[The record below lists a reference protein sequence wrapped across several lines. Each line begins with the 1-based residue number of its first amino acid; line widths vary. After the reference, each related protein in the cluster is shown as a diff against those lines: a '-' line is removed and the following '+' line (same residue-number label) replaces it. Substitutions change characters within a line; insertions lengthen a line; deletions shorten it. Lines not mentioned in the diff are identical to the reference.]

1 MENSTF
7 HLYISTFANKGW
19 ELFFERNILG
29 QGEVVAYYKVV

>member
-7 HLYISTFANKGW
+7 HLYIVHLQIKAGNF
-19 ELFFERNILG
+19 FFERNILG